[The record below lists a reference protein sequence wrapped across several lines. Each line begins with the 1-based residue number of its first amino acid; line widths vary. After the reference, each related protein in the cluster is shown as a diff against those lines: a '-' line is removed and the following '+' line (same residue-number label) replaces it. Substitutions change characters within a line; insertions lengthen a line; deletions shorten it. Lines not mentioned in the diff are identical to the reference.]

1 MQHHRSYEEVDMLH
15 FLCIM
20 VTGNI
25 YIYSDKLS
33 IEIYGKAFNYLLVGS
48 LFWYKILKIA
58 MHIIK
63 E

>member
-1 MQHHRSYEEVDMLH
+1 
-15 FLCIM
+15 M